1 MTGFYFLSLQLCT
14 FVTHCRGLDGL
25 DCTTVCGTVML
36 ACYIVGEENIL
47 HKVF

>member
-14 FVTHCRGLDGL
+14 LVHCRGLDGL
-25 DCTTVCGTVML
+25 DRATVCGTVML
-36 ACYIVGEENIL
+36 PCYIVGEENIL